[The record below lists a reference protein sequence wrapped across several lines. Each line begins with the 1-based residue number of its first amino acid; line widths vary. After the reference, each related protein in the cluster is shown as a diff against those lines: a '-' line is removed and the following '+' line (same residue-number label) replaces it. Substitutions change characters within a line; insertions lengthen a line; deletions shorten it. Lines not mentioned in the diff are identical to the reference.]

1 MHVKKVS
8 VIIVSYNVRYFL
20 ELCLD
25 AALRALQDIDSEV
38 IVVDNNSTDE
48 SLALV
53 RARFPAIKLIAND
66 FNAGFSKANNQG
78 VAIAQGSYIHFLNPD
93 TVVPEDFYKKIIGFM
108 EAHPEAGAIGPRIVD
123 GRGLY
128 SPDSKKSFPSFWP
141 SLYKVTGLSA
151 IFKKSPVFNKYYAAQ
166 VAENETAP
174 VDILSGCCLL
184 VRKEAMDNSGGS
196 FDESYFMYCEDF
208 DLCHRLRLAGYKN
221 YYFPET
227 TIIHYKGESTRKL
240 TMRYVR
246 IFNDALSLFVKK
258 YYPRRLGNTYIFMLK
273 IVMGLRTVI
282 NWGKYLFS
290 LFKMFLV
297 DTLLL
302 SLVMVLMKRFWLV
315 NITPE
320 VMLDTR
326 IFITTA
332 PLFILTW
339 LLSLFLNGAYD
350 KPFSLFRAG
359 RGMILGTILVLAG
372 YGLLPVDYRYSRGII
387 LFTGMTGTA
396 VLLLFRWL
404 LALSGFI
411 KLVPRGR
418 ADYKAAISGNYEE
431 YKETRAILRKIRY
444 NREVVGCIV
453 SDNHEEGK
461 IGDIKD
467 INDVQRTYRIN
478 EIIFNSGSIPYKDII
493 GYMELCAPRSFY
505 KIHVPGSDFIVGSN
519 SVQQNSDEYLAI
531 KKYNIAS
538 TASLRNRRIL
548 DISASVFLLFIFPFI
563 SFRVKNAGGLLRNI
577 FRVLGGSRTWI
588 GYDKRD
594 GGLEHLPDMKP
605 AILPPFV
612 KTEHYRPEQKS
623 YELLAERYATD
634 YSALDDL
641 RILLSNL
648 RFAGEKS

>member
-1 MHVKKVS
+1 MPAKKVS

-25 AALRALQDIDSEV
+25 AVERALQGIDGEV
-38 IVVDNNSTDE
+38 IVIDNNSTDE
-48 SLALV
+48 SCASV
-53 RARFPAIKLIAND
+53 RKQFPQVLLIANN

-78 VAIAQGSYIHFLNPD
+78 VVIAKGEYIHFLNPD
-93 TVVPEDFYKKIIGFM
+93 TVVPEDFYREMLQFM
-108 EAHPEAGAIGPRIVD
+108 EANRDAGSIGPRIVD
-123 GRGLY
+123 GRGQY

-141 SLYKVTGLSA
+141 SFYKVTGLSRL
-151 IFKKSPVFNKYYAAQ
+151 FPHSPVFNKYYAAQ
-166 VAENETAP
+166 VKEKETAS

-184 VRKEAMDNSGGS
+184 VRKKSMDEAGGS

-208 DLCHRLRLAGYKN
+208 DLCHRIQLAGYKN
-221 YYFPET
+221 FYFPKV

-258 YYPRRLGNTYIFMLK
+258 YYPRRLGNTYILMLK
-273 IVMGLRTVI
+273 AVMVLRTVI
-282 NWGKYLFS
+282 SWGKYLFS

-297 DTLLL
+297 DALLL
-302 SLVMVLMKRFWLV
+302 TSVMILIKRFWIV

-320 VMLDTR
+320 VMLDNR
-326 IFITTA
+326 VFIATA

-396 VLLLFRWL
+396 ILLLFRWL
-404 LALSGFI
+404 LSLFGFI

-418 ADYKAAISGNYEE
+418 ADYKAAISGNYQE
-431 YKETRAILRKIRY
+431 YKATRTILKKIRY
-444 NREVVGCIV
+444 NREVIGRIA
-453 SDNHEEGK
+453 SDHYAEDSIGN
-461 IGDIKD
+461 IGDISN
-467 INDVQRTYRIN
+467 IQRTYRIN

-493 GYMELCAPRSFY
+493 SYMELCAPRSFF
-505 KIHVPGSDFIVGSN
+505 KIRVPDSDFIVGSN
-519 SVQQNSDEYLAI
+519 SVQHNSDEYLVVE
-531 KKYNIAS
+531 KYNIAS
-538 TASLRNRRIL
+538 SASLRNRRIL
-548 DISASVFLLFIFPFI
+548 DITGSLFLLLVFPLAAI
-563 SFRVKNAGGLLRNI
+563 KVKNPGGLLRNT
-577 FRVLGGSRTWI
+577 FRVLSGKKTWI
-588 GYDKRD
+588 GYDKHKGD
-594 GGLEHLPDMKP
+594 LEHLPDMKP
-605 AILPPFV
+605 AVLPPFV
-612 KTEHYRPEQKS
+612 RIEHYQPERRS

-641 RILLSNL
+641 RILLNNL